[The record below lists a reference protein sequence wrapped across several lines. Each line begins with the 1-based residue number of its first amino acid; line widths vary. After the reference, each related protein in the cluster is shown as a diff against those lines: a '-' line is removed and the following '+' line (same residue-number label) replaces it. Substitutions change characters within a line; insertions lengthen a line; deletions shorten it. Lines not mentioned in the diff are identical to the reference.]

1 MSVQQLPKWSRRC
14 LIRLGYVLKRLTGLS
29 LRAWV
34 FPFLQFFRH
43 INFTTL
49 QTTFRRA
56 LHQRFP
62 GLAAEMAYNATLSI
76 FPATL
81 AIIAAI
87 GLFGSSTR
95 SVFQNLVLQ
104 LSEVVPQ
111 EVLLLVQ
118 NFIRTQVYEQPST
131 QLFSFS
137 FLAAIWIASSTL
149 GSAMAALDRIN
160 KIPRKRTRPFW
171 LAKLMAIGLTLGTFA
186 LMIVASVS
194 VLVSGFLVQGVAD
207 KNSWLPIDLLR
218 LWQWL
223 SWPLA
228 LSVVAIA
235 AAFIYR
241 YGPSRRRLDTPILPG
256 AILASLLWAGVS
268 SLFRLYVTQYSN
280 YNQLYGAL
288 GAVIVLLLW
297 LYLSSLALLLGAQ
310 LNVVVGESMQRS
322 QRKRAT
328 RRQHLDQ
335 PQPR

>member
-14 LIRLGYVLKRLTGLS
+14 LIHCGYALKRLTGLS

-34 FPFLQFFRH
+34 LPFLQFFRH
-43 INFTTL
+43 VNWGTLRTTL
-49 QTTFRRA
+49 KRA
-56 LHQRFP
+56 AQQRFP

-87 GLFGSSTR
+87 GLFGRSTR
-95 SVFQNLVLQ
+95 SVFQALVLQ
-104 LSEVVPQ
+104 LSEVIPQ
-111 EVLLLVQ
+111 EVLQLVQ

-160 KIPRKRTRPFW
+160 KIPRSRTRPFW
-171 LAKLMAIGLTLGTFA
+171 LAKIVAIGLTLGTFA

-207 KNSWLPIDLLR
+207 KSSWLPIDLLR

-241 YGPSRRRLDTPILPG
+241 YGPSRWRWGTPILPG

-268 SLFRLYVTQYSN
+268 SLFSLYVSHYSN

-288 GAVIVLLLW
+288 GTVIVLLLW

-310 LNVVVGESMQRS
+310 LNIVVGESMQQSR
-322 QRKRAT
+322 RRHAKK
-328 RRQHLDQ
+328 RRQQLE
-335 PQPR
+335 